1 MERLSE
7 FSRRIF
13 LGKIGGLLSAGA
25 VVTPH
30 EFIAEAGAAEKG
42 GRNLKEKEAEGV
54 APAEDLM
61 REHGVLSRLLLV
73 YEDILRKLKTNKTF
87 PAEVLSSSAGIIRR
101 FIEDYHEKLEEEHLF
116 PRFEK
121 AGKLVELVRVLRQQH
136 EAGRRLT
143 DQIRDRSTAPAQED
157 PWERKE
163 LAKSML
169 LFIKMYRP
177 HKAKEDTVLFP
188 AFHSLVSPAEY
199 ARLGDEFEDREQVL
213 FGQGGFEKIVGEVAK
228 LEKVLGIFELAQFT
242 PQGLKP

>member
-1 MERLSE
+1 
-7 FSRRIF
+7 
-13 LGKIGGLLSAGA
+13 
-25 VVTPH
+25 
-30 EFIAEAGAAEKG
+30 
-42 GRNLKEKEAEGV
+42 
-54 APAEDLM
+54 M

-87 PAEVLSSSAGIIRR
+87 PAEVLSSSAGVIRR

-121 AGKLVELVRVLRQQH
+121 AGKLVELARVLRQQH

-143 DQIRDRSTAPAQED
+143 DQIRDRSTAPVQED

-169 LFIKMYRP
+169 LFIRMYRP

-188 AFHSLVSPAEY
+188 AFHSLVSPPEY
-199 ARLGDEFEDREQVL
+199 ARLGDEFEDREQAL

-242 PQGLKP
+242 PPGLKP